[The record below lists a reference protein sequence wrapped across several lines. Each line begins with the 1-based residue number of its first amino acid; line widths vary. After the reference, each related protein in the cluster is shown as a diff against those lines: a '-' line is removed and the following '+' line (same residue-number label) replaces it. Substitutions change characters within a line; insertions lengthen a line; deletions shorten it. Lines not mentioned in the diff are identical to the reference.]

1 MRNFQIYFHSV
12 KVLFHSVT
20 LAVGWNWYRCSS
32 IMYYKK
38 LWVLETHHISGHP
51 RLLSAPVVWRNFTV
65 WKQKHMWSTVSQH
78 VLEFYWRKQLF
89 VWEVKINECV
99 LNKTKD
105 GDRFQMKEDDLFLS
119 KDRMLMWWRNT
130 STQAS
135 TARTEQTRRP
145 TETLYTRR
153 ARAFNM
159 CSKLLKMFHRS
170 AVFFAAVCWGNIIRA
185 GGTNRMSKL
194 MRKAGSVTGCKLDI
208 FEAVEI
214 FVFLHLTCNL
224 KFMFFFVDFTLLLIF
239 LHCIFLIQISFYF
252 ISSTKEVT
260 LV

>member
-1 MRNFQIYFHSV
+1 MSV
-12 KVLFHSVT
+12 GKAPHF
-20 LAVGWNWYRCSS
+20 RP
-32 IMYYKK
+32 
-38 LWVLETHHISGHP
+38 P

-159 CSKLLKMFHRS
+159 CSKLLKMFHRLLCS
-170 AVFFAAVCWGNIIRA
+170 LMLCAGETSSGLVAPTEWVNWWGRLAPWLAANWTFLKLWKFLFFYI
-185 GGTNRMSKL
+185 
-194 MRKAGSVTGCKLDI
+194 
-208 FEAVEI
+208 
-214 FVFLHLTCNL
+214 
-224 KFMFFFVDFTLLLIF
+224 
-239 LHCIFLIQISFYF
+239 
-252 ISSTKEVT
+252 
-260 LV
+260 